1 MAGTGNFLR
10 RTGNFFDGTGNSF
23 SLIDLMES
31 MHRMAAAVTCAASIE
46 TLGAGTKSAADH
58 GVADRPRN
66 LARKKKPVAA
76 PAAAL

>member
-10 RTGNFFDGTGNSF
+10 GTGNFFDGSGNSF

-31 MHRMAAAVTCAASIE
+31 LHRMAAAVTCAASIE
-46 TLGAGTKSAADH
+46 TSGAGTKSAGDH

-66 LARKKKPVAA
+66 LARKKPVAA
-76 PAAAL
+76 PATAL